1 MTLEIPTWM
10 AFPTRPGRPHQNSAP
25 TMIAQ
30 PIRNSPIPSRRSA
43 GSAFAP
49 SGPTPRAAL
58 PITCAVPVQALITA
72 RPIISNAERRGGLR
86 DAVLPRRR
94 FEAAGDRRRV
104 WPDVERGVV
113 DFLLPADRDFGSGR
127 RAPEPDRGRAG
138 EDARVAMRARLR
150 ESTAVTGHHT
160 PVRGGRGSGRTQ
172 QRPPTAPRRPARP
185 APGRGRVRA
194 RPPAS
199 RPEP

>member
-1 MTLEIPTWM
+1 MPTWM
-10 AFPTRPGRPHQNSAP
+10 ESPTRPGIPHQNSAP
-25 TMIAQ
+25 TMMAQ

-43 GSAFAP
+43 GSTFAP

-58 PITCAVPVQALITA
+58 PSTWAVPIQAPTTA

-94 FEAAGDRRRV
+94 VEAAGDRRRV

-113 DFLLPADRDFGSGR
+113 DFLLPADRDVGSGR

-150 ESTAVTGHHT
+150 EQAAETTRHT
-160 PVRGGRGSGRTQ
+160 PVRAGRGSGRSRP
-172 QRPPTAPRRPARP
+172 RPPTAPR
-185 APGRGRVRA
+185 
-194 RPPAS
+194 
-199 RPEP
+199 